1 MKNEHPDPKRH
12 LYTSIVKSII
22 RIFSYVSLACT
33 LGNVGIAA
41 IGLIAAEVFG
51 ILEEL
56 V

>member
-12 LYTSIVKSII
+12 LYVSVIKSII
-22 RIFSYVSLACT
+22 RIFSYLSLA

>member
-12 LYTSIVKSII
+12 LYASIVKSII
-22 RIFSYVSLACT
+22 RIVACVFLA
-33 LGNVGIAA
+33 LGNFKLGG
-41 IGLIAAEVFG
+41 IGLAAAEVFG